1 VTADGSRSV
10 LEADAVCLSTGPWGC
25 MAEDWFPTISSP
37 MEGIKSTSVTF
48 PARETANDAVAL
60 FCNED
65 SRFNTHLEVYVRAK
79 RAPILT
85 CNDAG
90 PSEHPLLAR
99 APTPICLAA
108 TIQGRASIRCW
119 RERPPRTV
127 SLQRSRTERA
137 SVVGASAHPDMFPS
151 TCATSPA
158 AGGVRGVSPRHPE
171 ILPASATNE
180 QIRVRVDAGYR
191 RGSREE
197 ERGGAAEGKT
207 PSTPPQPACARVR
220 SVARTLHAHAL
231 CALLMCHS

>member
-1 VTADGSRSV
+1 VAGEGKKGFASMRGTPNWLDGKGAGVRSMGDGSDTAQVTPGEYVEAASSRSGATVLLNTRVVGVELSELPDGEQAVAGVEIVTADGSRSV

-99 APTPICLAA
+99 APTPNCLAA
-108 TIQGRASIRCW
+108 TKQDRASIRCW
-119 RERPPRTV
+119 RERPPRYV
-127 SLQRSRTERA
+127 SQHLC
-137 SVVGASAHPDMFPS
+137 DL
-151 TCATSPA
+151 
-158 AGGVRGVSPRHPE
+158 AG
-171 ILPASATNE
+171 
-180 QIRVRVDAGYR
+180 R
-191 RGSREE
+191 RGGSGGLPPTSRD
-197 ERGGAAEGKT
+197 
-207 PSTPPQPACARVR
+207 SARF
-220 SVARTLHAHAL
+220 
-231 CALLMCHS
+231 CHK